1 MRKLRGQGLVG
12 LLVGGMVALIL
23 LTAVVMPVVKD
34 VISDQAYTGTTK
46 TIRDLIQ
53 LLLAVV
59 GLMVIVGL
67 IQMRG

>member
-1 MRKLRGQGLVG
+1 MKKLRGQGIVG
-12 LLVGGMVALIL
+12 LLVGGMIALIL
-23 LTAVVMPVVKD
+23 LTAVVMPVVRD
-34 VISDQAYTGTTK
+34 VVSDQAYTGTTK
-46 TIRDLIQ
+46 TITDLFP